1 MVVSSNS
8 KRFIR
13 TYNQIDSALR
23 VQGDMKRSLS
33 YTEAVRKAARTNS
46 IVAKYEDQLIDY
58 GRLRNAIVHNSDP
71 DLAIAEPHDDVVE
84 EYEKIAT
91 LICTPPLAV
100 KTVCNKVISTI
111 EYNMSLKDVME
122 YGYKSGFSNIPI
134 FKDGMLIGVANS
146 GKIAEVIGKKVYE
159 KQSISEYLEK
169 TTIEEV
175 LKEFT
180 NENYYTIVNEKITLD
195 KVLNLFTENRKLLVI
210 LITKTGTLLEPPLGI
225 ITITD
230 IMDINKILDNYEDQQ

>member
-1 MVVSSNS
+1 MNSTNNS

-23 VQGDMKRSLS
+23 VQGDMKRSIS

-46 IVAKYEDQLIDY
+46 IVAKYEDALIDY

-71 DLAIAEPHDDVVE
+71 DLAIAEPHDEVVE
-84 EYEKIAT
+84 EYEKIAE

-100 KTVCNKVISTI
+100 KSNICNKVISTI
-111 EYNMSLKDVME
+111 EYNVSLKEVME

-134 FKDGMLIGVANS
+134 FKDGMLIGVANA
-146 GKIAEVIGKKVYE
+146 GKIAEVIGKKIYE
-159 KQSISEYLEK
+159 KQDINSFLEK

-175 LKEFT
+175 LREFT
-180 NENYYTIVNEKITLD
+180 NDNYYTIANEKITLD

-210 LITKTGTLLEPPLGI
+210 LITKSGTLLEPPLGI
-225 ITITD
+225 ITISD
-230 IMDINKILDNYEDQQ
+230 IMDINKILDNYEEK